1 MKKSFNKLT
10 LIAGIAATLVI
21 ASCSND
27 NGKSSSAS
35 VGGQSSI
42 VPSSSLALDSSK
54 IDSSSTAISSS
65 VPFSSS
71 PVSSSAPISS
81 SSSRPTSS
89 SSSGGGSTG
98 NQVRAFSKVN
108 SVYDIDTSKSFI
120 IAAPQQNGIVTMTDE
135 AKGASIPWYIRGNEA
150 TVVDEKIALTAEIT
164 LWTVAKEG
172 SYYTFQSGNKY
183 LGAYISNNHYS
194 IGVDTDADHNRNWTL
209 TIDSGNATMLNAAN
223 VYLEWYNDSF
233 CGFSRSA
240 TVYLYQ
246 EDGTVTLDD
255 GGGTRPID
263 DDDYVNDSRWS
274 GLDFSLYG
282 ESFRDRLGSL
292 ISGNT
297 TSYNNCLSVG
307 ARAAAY
313 PNENSSTFIP
323 FYHNATDA
331 EKTTQNQCNREHTWP
346 DSRGGNL
353 IQNDPLVIRPSLKS
367 ENSARGNKNYALS
380 GGWDPASC
388 GYEGARGESAR
399 VILYAA
405 TRYGKSKDLKLSN
418 AFSTSKTMGTLKD
431 LLAWNAQ
438 YPPTDFEKLVNNRYA
453 SMGYARNPFVD
464 HPIYANFIWDNNGLR
479 SSAYTPEA

>member
-1 MKKSFNKLT
+1 
-10 LIAGIAATLVI
+10 
-21 ASCSND
+21 
-27 NGKSSSAS
+27 
-35 VGGQSSI
+35 
-42 VPSSSLALDSSK
+42 
-54 IDSSSTAISSS
+54 
-65 VPFSSS
+65 
-71 PVSSSAPISS
+71 
-81 SSSRPTSS
+81 
-89 SSSGGGSTG
+89 
-98 NQVRAFSKVN
+98 
-108 SVYDIDTSKSFI
+108 
-120 IAAPQQNGIVTMTDE
+120 MTDE
-135 AKGASIPWYIRGNEA
+135 AKGATIPWYIRGNEA

-164 LWTVAKEG
+164 LWTIAKEG
-172 SYYTFQSGNKY
+172 DYYTFKSGNNY
-183 LGAYISNNHYS
+183 LGGYINGSHYS
-194 IGVDTDADHNRNWTL
+194 IGVDTDASHNRNWTI
-209 TIDSGNATMLNAAN
+209 TINSGNAVLQNAAG
-223 VYLEWYNDSF
+223 VYLEWYNSSF
-233 CGFSRSA
+233 CGYNKSA
-240 TVYLYQ
+240 IVYLYQ

-255 GGGTRPID
+255 GGGTPPID

-307 ARAAAY
+307 AQAAAY
-313 PNENSSTFIP
+313 PNANSSTFIP

-331 EKTTQNQCNREHTWP
+331 EKTTENQCNREHTWP

-353 IQNDPLVIRPSLKS
+353 IQNDPLIIRPTLKS

-399 VILYAA
+399 VILYAS
-405 TRYGKSKDLKLSN
+405 TRYGKSKGLTLSN
-418 AFSTSKTMGTLKD
+418 AFSTNKSMGTLKD

-438 YPPTDFEKLVNNRYA
+438 YPPTEFEKTVNNRYA
-453 SMGYARNPFVD
+453 NMGYARNPFVD

>member
-65 VPFSSS
+65 
-71 PVSSSAPISS
+71 APISS

-108 SVYDIDTSKSFI
+108 SISDIDTSKSFV
-120 IAAPQQNGIVTMTDE
+120 IAGSNGTGMVTMSSE
-135 AKGASIPWYIRGNEA
+135 AKGEKIPWYIKGEEA
-150 TVVDEKIALTAEIT
+150 TLVDGKIALTAGTT
-164 LWTVAKEG
+164 LWTVNQEG
-172 SYYTFQSGNKY
+172 SYYTFQNNGKY
-183 LGAYISNNHYS
+183 IGAYISGTHYS
-194 IGVDTDADHNRNWTL
+194 IAVDNDQSHNRNWSI
-209 TIDSGNATMLNAAN
+209 TINNGNATLKNEAN
-223 VYLEWYNDSF
+223 VYLEWFNESF
-233 CGFSRSA
+233 CGYSKAA

-246 EDGTVTLDD
+246 EDGTVNLN
-255 GGGTRPID
+255 GGGSTGGNTPPID
-263 DDDYVNDSRWS
+263 DYDYTNDPRWN

-282 ESFRDRLGSL
+282 ASFRDQLGSL

-297 TSYNNCLSVG
+297 TDYHNCLTVG
-307 ARAAAY
+307 AKAAAY
-313 PNENSSTFIP
+313 PNANSNTFIP
-323 FYHNATDA
+323 FYHDA
-331 EKTTQNQCNREHTWP
+331 KDSEKTTEGQCNREHTWP
-346 DSRGGNL
+346 DSRGGDD
-353 IQNDPLVIRPSLKS
+353 IENDPLVIRPSLKS
-367 ENSARGNKNYALS
+367 ENSARANKNYALS

-388 GYEGARGESAR
+388 GFEGARGESAR

-405 TRYGKSKDLKLSN
+405 TRYGKSKGLTLSN
-418 AFSTSKTMGTLKD
+418 LFSTDKSMGTLSD
-431 LLAWNAQ
+431 LLTWNAQ

-464 HPIYANFIWDNNGLR
+464 HPIYANFIWDTNGLR
-479 SSAYTPEA
+479 SSTYTPTVQ